1 MTEDTTNKLEE
12 LTAGRPELA
21 ALADGAMAAIT
32 ASNTLAELEETR
44 VRLLGKKGSVTA
56 VFKGLGSLPPEE
68 KRAVGQIGNI
78 LRQAVES
85 ELNEKAASLK
95 AAETEKRFLEE
106 AVDVTLPGRKPLL
119 GHEHLLSQVVEEAT
133 AIFISLGYKVVS
145 GPEVEL
151 DYYNFEALNQPAYHP
166 ARSLHDTLY
175 VDRKD
180 PIHESPDDVLLRTH
194 TSPVQIRVMESEK
207 PPLYVVSPGKAYRK
221 DEVDAIHSPVFHQIE
236 GFAVAR
242 DITMGDLKGT
252 LEVFVKKMFGS
263 DRAVRFRPHF
273 FPFTEPSAEFDVSCF
288 GCDGAGCGICK
299 GVGWLEILGCGM
311 IDPEVFSYVG
321 YDPEEYSGFA
331 FGAGIERLA
340 MLKYGVDDM
349 RVFYENDM
357 RFLRQF

>member
-1 MTEDTTNKLEE
+1 MTEDASRKLKE

-21 ALADGAMAAIT
+21 ALVDEAMAAIE
-32 ASNTLAELEETR
+32 ASNTPDELESAR
-44 VRLLGKKGSVTA
+44 VGLLGKKGSVTA
-56 VFKGLGSLPPEE
+56 VFKGLGALPPEE
-68 KRAVGQIGNI
+68 KRVVGQIGNI
-78 LRQAVES
+78 LRIAVEAGLS
-85 ELNEKAASLK
+85 EKAASLK
-95 AAETEKRFLEE
+95 AAETEQRFLRE
-106 AVDVTLPGRKPLL
+106 AVDVTLPGRRPAL

-133 AIFISLGYKVVS
+133 SIFISLGYKVVS

-175 VDRKD
+175 VSRKD
-180 PIHESPDDVLLRTH
+180 PIRESPDDVLLRTH

-221 DEVDAIHSPVFHQIE
+221 DEVDATHSPVFHQIE

-252 LEVFVKKMFGS
+252 LEVFVKKMFGAQ
-263 DRAVRFRPHF
+263 RAVRFRPHF

-311 IDPEVFSYVG
+311 IDPEVFAYVG

>member
-1 MTEDTTNKLEE
+1 MTKLRE
-12 LTAGRPELA
+12 LTVGRPELA
-21 ALADGAMAAIT
+21 ALTEDALATIQR
-32 ASNTLAELEETR
+32 ASTLAELEDAR

-56 VFKGLGSLPPEE
+56 VFKSLGSLPPEE
-68 KRAVGQIGNI
+68 KRSVGQIGNL
-78 LRQAVES
+78 LRQAVEA
-85 ELNEKAASLK
+85 ELSEKAASLK
-95 AAETEKRFLEE
+95 HAETEQRFLSE
-106 AVDVTLPGRKPLL
+106 AVDVTLPGRGPAL
-119 GHEHLLSQVVEEAT
+119 GHEHLLSQVIEEAT
-133 AIFISLGYKVVS
+133 AIFLSLGYRVVA

-175 VDRKD
+175 VSRKD
-180 PIHESPDDVLLRTH
+180 PIRESPDDVLLRTH

-221 DEVDAIHSPVFHQIE
+221 DEVDATHSPVFHQIE
-236 GFAVAR
+236 GFAVDR
-242 DITMGDLKGT
+242 DLTMGDLKGT
-252 LEVFVKKMFGS
+252 LEVFVRKMFGK

-311 IDPEVFSYVG
+311 IDPEVFAYVG

-349 RVFYENDM
+349 RVFYENDV